1 MRSNIKLEGLQDLHK
16 AFEKCADQMFDGLV
30 SAAEKGAFIQLMEM
44 QRKVPVDTGE
54 LRKGL
59 GSKLNPKKSNRA
71 VTVDTGVIENP
82 SGKADFFVKAAS
94 VEYGHASPGKR
105 GGTKTTPAIPYQR
118 NALDVTKRAV
128 KKVVREELAKVVNR
142 LGSGNGNI

>member
-1 MRSNIKLEGLQDLHK
+1 MRTNVKIEGLESLRK

-44 QRKVPVDTGE
+44 QRKVPVDKGE

-59 GSKLNPKKSNRA
+59 GSKVNPKKSNRA

-82 SGKADFFVKAAS
+82 SGRADFFVKAAS

-105 GGTKTTPAIPYQR
+105 GGTKTTPAISYQR
-118 NALDVTKRAV
+118 NTLDETKRVV

-142 LGSGNGNI
+142 LGSGNSNI